1 MLGSLIT
8 RPLRIATRSAQ
19 ITLHGAHQAIEIAE
33 GVIGLVAARM
43 FGQDAHRQD
52 GRAGAPAEP
61 PVWTGPAASST
72 SSPSDRPARAA
83 TRRRPR
89 AASGRRAGA
98 SAAPAPADSTE
109 TPPTPTGPTEAPAT
123 PTGPTEAPPAP
134 ADDDSGAGEDV
145 RDVQSVAEIVNA
157 EPAEPPMPEA
167 EHISEEPEL
176 VEEVADPGAE
186 YGAGAQLRIAEPWD
200 GYRTLKAADVIDRLS
215 SVSSE
220 VLVAVE
226 LYEQAGRNRKS
237 VVAAVRRAL
246 KQANPP
252 R

>member
-1 MLGSLIT
+1 
-8 RPLRIATRSAQ
+8 
-19 ITLHGAHQAIEIAE
+19 
-33 GVIGLVAARM
+33 
-43 FGQDAHRQD
+43 
-52 GRAGAPAEP
+52 
-61 PVWTGPAASST
+61 
-72 SSPSDRPARAA
+72 
-83 TRRRPR
+83 
-89 AASGRRAGA
+89 
-98 SAAPAPADSTE
+98 
-109 TPPTPTGPTEAPAT
+109 
-123 PTGPTEAPPAP
+123 
-134 ADDDSGAGEDV
+134 
-145 RDVQSVAEIVNA
+145 
-157 EPAEPPMPEA
+157 MPEA

-215 SVSSE
+215 SVSPE

-246 KQANPP
+246 KRANPP